1 MSLLHPTYHPLG
13 KIFATLTKQYIGV
26 VSEKLNKMDIER
38 YWYVLIL
45 IADQKENITQKQLGE
60 LLEHDKASVVR
71 IVDYLSKHGY
81 VERKQNANDR
91 REYFVLLT
99 SKAKKSLPAIKK
111 AFEEANNLALMDLSN
126 QQLKAFKQCIDIV
139 EQNMKSVP
147 ATSVNLNFKKFK
159 K

>member
-1 MSLLHPTYHPLG
+1 MSILHPTYYPLG

-45 IADQKENITQKQLGE
+45 IADQKGNITQKQLGE
-60 LLEHDKASVVR
+60 LLEHDKATVVR

-99 SKAKKSLPAIKK
+99 FKAKKALPAIKK

-126 QQLKAFKQCIDIV
+126 QQLKAFKQYIDIV

-147 ATSVNLNFKKFK
+147 ATSVNLKFK
-159 K
+159 KIKK